1 MMNLMTRALFL
12 VAALILL
19 VGAPRAVRAQAIETP
34 ARHAILI
41 DYDTGAVLIAKDA
54 DVPMPPAS
62 MSKLMTLTLL
72 FEQLKDGR
80 VKLDDKFPVSEHA
93 WRTGG
98 AGTEGSTMFAAL
110 GSLIAVEDLIR
121 GIIVQ
126 SGNDACIVVAEA
138 LAGTEE
144 AFAQKMNARA
154 KELSLNQS
162 HFVDSTGLPDPE
174 QYMSAHDIA
183 RLARHMIRDLG
194 AYYHYFAETEFT
206 WNGIR
211 QANRNPLLYLNV
223 GADGLKT
230 GHTLASGY
238 GLVGSALRNGER
250 LILVVNGLNSEK
262 QRADES
268 RRLLELGFREFKSY
282 ALLAAGAEVEKAPVF
297 NGEAK
302 SVSLVVKDP
311 VKVMMMRSSRPNM
324 KVTVH
329 YQAPLVAPVAAG
341 TQVGTLTVNAP
352 GAVPVTV
359 PVYTAED
366 ISRVGPFGQ
375 IVNAVIHL
383 VRGRVAEE

>member
-1 MMNLMTRALFL
+1 MMGPMSRALLF
-12 VAALILL
+12 VAAL
-19 VGAPRAVRAQAIETP
+19 VVFAFAPPSARAQTIGTP
-34 ARHAILI
+34 AKHVILI
-41 DYDTGAVLIAKDA
+41 DYDTGAVLFAKDA
-54 DVPMPPAS
+54 ELPMPPAS

-80 VKLDDKFPVSEHA
+80 VKLDDKFPVTEHA

-110 GSLIAVEDLIR
+110 GSSIPVEDLIR

-138 LAGTEE
+138 LAGTEAE
-144 AFAQKMNARA
+144 FAQKMNARA
-154 KELSLNQS
+154 KELGLAQS
-162 HFVDSTGLPDPE
+162 HFIDATGLPDPQ

-183 RLARHMIRDLG
+183 RLARYMIRDLG
-194 AYYHYFAETEFT
+194 EYYHYFAETEFT
-206 WNGIR
+206 WNGIH
-211 QANRNPLLYLNV
+211 QVNRNPLLYLNV

-230 GHTLASGY
+230 GHTSISGY

-250 LILVVNGLNSEK
+250 LILVVNGLDSEK
-262 QRADES
+262 QRSDES
-268 RRLLELGFREFKSY
+268 RRLIELGFREFKSY

-297 NGEAK
+297 NGKAK
-302 SVSLVVKDP
+302 SVRLVIKDP
-311 VKVMMMRSSRPNM
+311 VKVMMMRASRPGM

-329 YQAPLVAPVAAG
+329 YQAPLMAPLAAG
-341 TQVGTLTVNAP
+341 TKVGTLTINAP

-366 ISRVGPFGQ
+366 VSRVGPFGQ
-375 IVNAVIHL
+375 IVNAAIHL
-383 VRGRVAEE
+383 IRGRMADE